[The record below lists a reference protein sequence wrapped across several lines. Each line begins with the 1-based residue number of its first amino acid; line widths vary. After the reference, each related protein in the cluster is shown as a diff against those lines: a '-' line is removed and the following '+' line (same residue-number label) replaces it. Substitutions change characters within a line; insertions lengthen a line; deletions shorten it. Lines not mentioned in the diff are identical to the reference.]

1 MNRIVNLKTIFGDS
15 LRFLSLKGKDELSN
29 LFEYRVQAVAEDKPI
44 DQTQLL
50 GTDVS
55 IEIDT
60 EKSLRYINGM
70 ISSVRKVSEKIE
82 DARKYFIYE
91 FTVVPHLWYSTQTNN
106 SRIFQEMTA
115 VDVVKKVLED
125 YDVYIE
131 NKLFESYRKWNY
143 CVQYNETDFSFV
155 SRLLEHEGIYYWFR
169 HDDKKHYLVL
179 TDSKDTHP
187 KLPVNGTAYFYHED
201 KVAYAHDQHVFDWQ
215 SGGQITSSSYSTQD
229 YNFENPRGDLSGE
242 SNVGSKYSAG
252 RELDIYEPFG
262 GYISADESEHYAK
275 VHLESL
281 QALQDYAEARTRLRD
296 LASGYKIELKQAPYA
311 ADDGEYLV
319 VKTEYDISVQSYV
332 SGDDVNYNLQTSA
345 LLIPADVQY
354 RAPRIHKEPK
364 MGGPQTAVVTG
375 PAGEEIWTDKYGRI
389 KVQFHWDR
397 DGKRDENSSCWV
409 RVSSPWAGSGFGG
422 VQIPR
427 VGEEVV
433 VDFVDG
439 QPDRPVVIGRVYNNE
454 NMPPVNLPDD
464 ATQSGFFTRSKNG
477 DASNANRMMFEDSPG
492 NELLSFVA
500 ERDMNTHVKDKQ
512 TQTIDGNVTS
522 SISSF
527 RSHTTHSTSDVTLKS
542 GREAKYESDHERLI
556 KTQLTEKI
564 GGNLKEDYLDGVDET
579 IKGTFT
585 STVSGVATHTMLGYH
600 LNSETSDEE
609 EVTGDVVQ
617 SVGVDEIFNINTKSK
632 LNTGSLSWKTP
643 KLGIESK
650 SSSTKI
656 DSASN
661 VDVSAIF
668 GYTMQTEASITN
680 KAPLKFEF
688 ELLSSKNKITHVNDV
703 STSISLTGVKG
714 SVGAQTLG
722 LNVIYLSGVVQNNSK
737 QYFSVGASGISG
749 QLIGKENK
757 DGSLATD
764 LVGLRFNRGLKVWF
778 SGPDSGGG
786 SGKGGSGKGK
796 SDKKEGGGDDK
807 GGKDKNKKSDEPS
820 ADCKE
825 CKGLS
830 SSKILL
836 APVVGMAVD
845 GIVDIGMDLASG
857 AVSQATSPHSIDFSL
872 GEERFYHTDFALPG
886 IKKISWTRM
895 YRSNNY
901 AFDQQSVL
909 SPLGPRWMTPYMQFI
924 YLHEETPVFVNFEG
938 RLVRCPQQLSI
949 NKEIYDRNEELFW
962 SQVDPDT
969 LQIRYKNDNK
979 LIFKKIGSVFRL
991 HLCTDAQNNI
1001 LKLDYDDESRLSNL
1015 ENDLYN
1021 LYFRYDDQNRFDEV
1035 YYYET
1040 DLETGNKVEVV
1051 LAKYS
1056 YDADG
1061 NLITATDRYALSNKY
1076 KYQSNHLITRYED
1089 KTARGV
1095 NLSWEIDGSHG
1106 RCVHE
1111 SLDDGSEALY
1121 IRYERKELSTY
1132 VTDALGQTT
1141 KYVFNE
1147 DNYLMQIHYCDGTK
1161 RINERD
1167 KYNNIT
1173 QVRYQDGTTS
1183 KFVYDAFDNLV
1194 EVLQPDN
1201 TSIRYD
1207 YDLDNNLI
1215 TLTDPMGYEWHRT
1228 YNNLKL
1234 VESEI
1239 DPLGHVT
1246 KYQYN
1251 TKGQVI
1257 RIQDAKGGN
1266 KHILYHPTGEVASFR
1281 DCSGKTTKWDYDLLG
1296 RVVKMT
1302 EPCGTTEV
1310 YTYDYYSNICKVER
1324 SGTNPVYLEHDAEGR
1339 LLKFIDGLDRETRY
1353 EYNPAGRIET
1363 RIDALNHEV
1372 GYRYD
1377 VLGRLSKLIN
1387 ENNDKYLF
1395 EYDQLSRLVYERGF
1409 DGKEKRYQ
1417 VNKLTGRLDS
1427 VTFVDQ
1433 TLSFQYD
1440 IMGRMTKTS
1449 SADEVREYDYDLNG
1463 RLTLAKNPTSENQFE
1478 LDALGN
1484 VLREIHSYDIFDHH
1498 VTKLWRFEYDELS
1511 NLIKTVRPDGKEV
1524 DYLRYGSGHLH
1535 GMLLDKERIVDYE
1548 RDDNH
1553 REVKRHWAQD
1563 MLQTTAYDAAGR
1575 LANQHTQSGKYVKK
1589 SILNRDYQYD
1599 GANQLINIKDSRKG
1613 ELSYRYDP
1621 IGRLINA
1628 KGPLGEETFS
1638 FDPAHNILSKEHSAL
1653 STYHHQTENT
1663 LPKNVSKVMGN
1674 LLRHISGSHFDYDQR
1689 GNLIKK
1695 ESAKGIQTFDWDG
1708 FNQMKSSTFRGARAG
1723 SRLDTQYRYDVF
1735 GRRIGKRV
1743 VDVRTKEVLEQTLY
1757 DWDGLTI
1764 ASEDRIGEQLAVQA
1778 QIRKDAG
1785 SETRKLSSEVQY
1797 LYEDGEF
1804 VPLVQYTNTA
1814 AVGFGSGGAGSFGG
1828 GSKGV
1833 APAIYHYVN
1842 DQIGT
1847 PQILMNAEQ
1856 EVVWEV
1862 QSKAWGDTI
1871 ISAPA
1876 SDDGVINNHRF
1887 QGQYFDAES
1896 ELHYN
1901 TFRYYDPEIGRFI
1914 SLDPIG
1920 LLGGLNNY
1928 QYAPNPVEWV
1938 DPWGLS
1944 YQSVT
1949 FPPNKVIKEVV
1960 IKLQGSRG
1968 RDFAEA
1974 NKLAELF
1981 GKSGNATRNAH
1992 RLKYGDVTWHHVD
2005 YNPVTNEAKMQ
2016 LVTTADHE
2024 ATYPHSGSVSEYE
2037 KHHGVKYDTREA
2049 KQKADELNKGKCTN

>member
-1 MNRIVNLKTIFGDS
+1 MCLGS
-15 LRFLSLKGKDELSN
+15 LR
-29 LFEYRVQAVAEDKPI
+29 
-44 DQTQLL
+44 
-50 GTDVS
+50 
-55 IEIDT
+55 
-60 EKSLRYINGM
+60 
-70 ISSVRKVSEKIE
+70 
-82 DARKYFIYE
+82 
-91 FTVVPHLWYSTQTNN
+91 
-106 SRIFQEMTA
+106 
-115 VDVVKKVLED
+115 
-125 YDVYIE
+125 
-131 NKLFESYRKWNY
+131 
-143 CVQYNETDFSFV
+143 
-155 SRLLEHEGIYYWFR
+155 
-169 HDDKKHYLVL
+169 
-179 TDSKDTHP
+179 
-187 KLPVNGTAYFYHED
+187 
-201 KVAYAHDQHVFDWQ
+201 
-215 SGGQITSSSYSTQD
+215 
-229 YNFENPRGDLSGE
+229 
-242 SNVGSKYSAG
+242 
-252 RELDIYEPFG
+252 
-262 GYISADESEHYAK
+262 
-275 VHLESL
+275 
-281 QALQDYAEARTRLRD
+281 
-296 LASGYKIELKQAPYA
+296 
-311 ADDGEYLV
+311 
-319 VKTEYDISVQSYV
+319 
-332 SGDDVNYNLQTSA
+332 
-345 LLIPADVQY
+345 
-354 RAPRIHKEPK
+354 
-364 MGGPQTAVVTG
+364 
-375 PAGEEIWTDKYGRI
+375 YGRI

-938 RLVRCPQQLSI
+938 RLVRCPQQLPI

-1051 LAKYS
+1051 LAK
-1056 YDADG
+1056 
-1061 NLITATDRYALSNKY
+1061 
-1076 KYQSNHLITRYED
+1076 
-1089 KTARGV
+1089 
-1095 NLSWEIDGSHG
+1095 
-1106 RCVHE
+1106 
-1111 SLDDGSEALY
+1111 
-1121 IRYERKELSTY
+1121 
-1132 VTDALGQTT
+1132 
-1141 KYVFNE
+1141 
-1147 DNYLMQIHYCDGTK
+1147 
-1161 RINERD
+1161 
-1167 KYNNIT
+1167 
-1173 QVRYQDGTTS
+1173 
-1183 KFVYDAFDNLV
+1183 
-1194 EVLQPDN
+1194 
-1201 TSIRYD
+1201 
-1207 YDLDNNLI
+1207 
-1215 TLTDPMGYEWHRT
+1215 
-1228 YNNLKL
+1228 
-1234 VESEI
+1234 
-1239 DPLGHVT
+1239 
-1246 KYQYN
+1246 
-1251 TKGQVI
+1251 
-1257 RIQDAKGGN
+1257 
-1266 KHILYHPTGEVASFR
+1266 
-1281 DCSGKTTKWDYDLLG
+1281 
-1296 RVVKMT
+1296 
-1302 EPCGTTEV
+1302 
-1310 YTYDYYSNICKVER
+1310 
-1324 SGTNPVYLEHDAEGR
+1324 
-1339 LLKFIDGLDRETRY
+1339 
-1353 EYNPAGRIET
+1353 
-1363 RIDALNHEV
+1363 
-1372 GYRYD
+1372 
-1377 VLGRLSKLIN
+1377 
-1387 ENNDKYLF
+1387 
-1395 EYDQLSRLVYERGF
+1395 
-1409 DGKEKRYQ
+1409 
-1417 VNKLTGRLDS
+1417 
-1427 VTFVDQ
+1427 
-1433 TLSFQYD
+1433 
-1440 IMGRMTKTS
+1440 
-1449 SADEVREYDYDLNG
+1449 
-1463 RLTLAKNPTSENQFE
+1463 
-1478 LDALGN
+1478 
-1484 VLREIHSYDIFDHH
+1484 
-1498 VTKLWRFEYDELS
+1498 
-1511 NLIKTVRPDGKEV
+1511 
-1524 DYLRYGSGHLH
+1524 
-1535 GMLLDKERIVDYE
+1535 
-1548 RDDNH
+1548 
-1553 REVKRHWAQD
+1553 
-1563 MLQTTAYDAAGR
+1563 
-1575 LANQHTQSGKYVKK
+1575 
-1589 SILNRDYQYD
+1589 
-1599 GANQLINIKDSRKG
+1599 
-1613 ELSYRYDP
+1613 
-1621 IGRLINA
+1621 
-1628 KGPLGEETFS
+1628 
-1638 FDPAHNILSKEHSAL
+1638 
-1653 STYHHQTENT
+1653 
-1663 LPKNVSKVMGN
+1663 
-1674 LLRHISGSHFDYDQR
+1674 
-1689 GNLIKK
+1689 
-1695 ESAKGIQTFDWDG
+1695 
-1708 FNQMKSSTFRGARAG
+1708 
-1723 SRLDTQYRYDVF
+1723 
-1735 GRRIGKRV
+1735 
-1743 VDVRTKEVLEQTLY
+1743 

-1778 QIRKDAG
+1778 QIRKEAG
-1785 SETRKLSSEVQY
+1785 SEKRKLSSEVQY

-1804 VPLVQYTNTA
+1804 VPLVQYTNSA
-1814 AVGFGSGGAGSFGG
+1814 AVGLGYGSFGGGSGGAGSLGG

-1833 APAIYHYVN
+1833 APAVYHYVN

-1847 PQILMNAEQ
+1847 PQILMNADQ
-1856 EVVWEV
+1856 EVVWEA
-1862 QSKAWGDTI
+1862 QSKAWGDTV
-1871 ISAPA
+1871 ISAPV

-1928 QYAPNPVEWV
+1928 QYALDPIFHIDPLGLRSEAGKQARIRALAYDMKQPKSVRGWV
-1938 DPWGLS
+1938 L
-1944 YQSVT
+1944 
-1949 FPPNKVIKEVV
+1949 NEIKRQ
-1960 IKLQGSRG
+1960 K
-1968 RDFAEA
+1968 DFAA
-1974 NKLAELF
+1974 MGIKKKLRLPPGMDLAHWRGFESAKGYDYTYTDLNTRSLHKTQHKIDKGGRLQKEGWS
-1981 GKSGNATRNAH
+1981 GKDMGRTKEEIQQD
-1992 RLKYGDVTWHHVD
+1992 RLPCDK
-2005 YNPVTNEAKMQ
+2005 K
-2016 LVTTADHE
+2016 
-2024 ATYPHSGSVSEYE
+2024 
-2037 KHHGVKYDTREA
+2037 
-2049 KQKADELNKGKCTN
+2049 